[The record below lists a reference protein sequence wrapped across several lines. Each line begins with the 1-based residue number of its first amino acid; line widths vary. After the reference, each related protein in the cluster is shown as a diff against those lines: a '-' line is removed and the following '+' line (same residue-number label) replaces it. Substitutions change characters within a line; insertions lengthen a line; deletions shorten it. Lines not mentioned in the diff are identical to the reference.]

1 MNKRAAVLAISLS
14 LGVLAA
20 FLNWLYLMEKGKG
33 VASETFIGIAPG
45 MSVQRG
51 DIFAERHF
59 AKVVIP
65 KNHVG
70 ALNEFAIKWNALQSV
85 VGMPA
90 NRNYEPGELVV
101 ALDLETAPRELEL
114 QGPDERAMWIPV
126 DTRTFVPS
134 LVKPGDSVSF
144 LVTSSPAPFDEVAD
158 SGDDPPLPRSTPTPP
173 AAQGQAGQVETIGP
187 FRVLSLGNRLG
198 SAEVMRASGISQQ
211 QENVMTI
218 SVRETAGQ
226 LDPKAQ
232 KLWSL
237 LRASGFREVG
247 VLLHPRIK

>member
-1 MNKRAAVLAISLS
+1 MNKRAVVLAISLS

-20 FLNWLYLMEKGKG
+20 FLNWLYLMEKGKA
-33 VASETFIGIAPG
+33 VSSETFIGIAPG
-45 MSVQRG
+45 MTVQRG

-85 VGMPA
+85 IGMPA

-101 ALDLETAPRELEL
+101 DLDLETAPRELEL

-134 LVKPGDSVSF
+134 LVQPGDSVSF
-144 LVTSSPAPFDEVAD
+144 LVSSGPSAFEEVED
-158 SGDDPPLPRSTPTPP
+158 SGDDPPIPRSGPTPP
-173 AAQGQAGQVETIGP
+173 AAQGKPGQVETIGP

-218 SVRETAGQ
+218 SVRESAGQ